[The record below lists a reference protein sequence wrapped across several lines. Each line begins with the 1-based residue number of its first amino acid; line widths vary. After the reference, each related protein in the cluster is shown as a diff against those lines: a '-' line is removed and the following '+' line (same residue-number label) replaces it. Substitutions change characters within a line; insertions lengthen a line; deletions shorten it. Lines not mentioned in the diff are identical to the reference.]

1 MPDYE
6 NETFALSLA
15 NGTSESRLEMTRP
28 ILKKVKYSVNISP
41 DDAMLYVNGKRQAG
55 IGSPRMLEGIVGRS
69 YQLRVSRAGYES
81 VEKSIDV
88 VQAMKSIDVEL
99 DGNAQID
106 VHIDSDPSGAM
117 VYLVQDGKNIRKGET
132 PLDISGIDSS
142 KKTTIELKK
151 SNYQTWKYDLDF
163 NEIETSNVKL
173 FGALEP
179 TS

>member
-1 MPDYE
+1 
-6 NETFALSLA
+6 
-15 NGTSESRLEMTRP
+15 
-28 ILKKVKYSVNISP
+28 
-41 DDAMLYVNGKRQAG
+41 
-55 IGSPRMLEGIVGRS
+55 
-69 YQLRVSRAGYES
+69 
-81 VEKSIDV
+81 
-88 VQAMKSIDVEL
+88 
-99 DGNAQID
+99 
-106 VHIDSDPSGAM
+106 M